1 MAVEL
6 RAATRDDRDAIVAV
20 FLACWRQSYAG
31 ILPEAAITAMT
42 DERAAALW
50 SRVLAAPAGTVLVAE
65 RAGTVL
71 GVTRF
76 ARATGGLAG
85 DADAGDRVGE
95 GVVHSLYVSPDAQG
109 LGVGSR
115 LLDAAFES
123 LRADGA
129 RSVALWVFAA
139 NAPSIAFY
147 EARGWRPDGQT
158 RTQDEFGEPELRL
171 RREIEGAG

>member
-6 RAATRDDRDAIVAV
+6 RAATRDDRDAIVTV

-31 ILPEAAITAMT
+31 ILPEAAIIAMT
-42 DERAAALW
+42 DERASALW
-50 SRVLAAPAGTVLVAE
+50 SRVLAEPAGAVLVAE
-65 RAGTVL
+65 RDGTVL

-76 ARATGGLAG
+76 AGAARGAVVDSDG
-85 DADAGDRVGE
+85 GDRVGE

-147 EARGWRPDGQT
+147 ETRGWRPDGQT
-158 RTQDEFGEPELRL
+158 RTQVEFGEPELRL
-171 RREIEGAG
+171 RRAVGGAG